1 MLKFNTIVQQCCS
14 SETMYEGQGW
24 QIIPYRSAH
33 ESKGADVYLVKAIQ
47 AHLVRDELQHI

>member
-1 MLKFNTIVQQCCS
+1 
-14 SETMYEGQGW
+14 MYEGQGL

-33 ESKGADVYLVKAIQ
+33 ESKRAEVYLIIAIQ